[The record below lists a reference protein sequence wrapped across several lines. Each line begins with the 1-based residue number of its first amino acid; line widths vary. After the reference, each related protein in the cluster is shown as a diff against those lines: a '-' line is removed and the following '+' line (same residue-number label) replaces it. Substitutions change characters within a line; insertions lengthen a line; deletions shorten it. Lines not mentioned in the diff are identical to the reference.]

1 MWVDCQVWFQWK
13 DWLYVTNVKT
23 DTKTFKVTSSNMK
36 VIIWRM
42 HYLVFYDMILWKYDV
57 GSQNKMMNISIIF
70 LLKLNFFQRWVYII
84 VNMPYYTFVSLFEGG
99 PSKNKIL
106 WKLFA
111 NVWVKIIFLHT
122 TLKKSASF
130 K

>member
-1 MWVDCQVWFQWK
+1 
-13 DWLYVTNVKT
+13 
-23 DTKTFKVTSSNMK
+23 
-36 VIIWRM
+36 
-42 HYLVFYDMILWKYDV
+42 
-57 GSQNKMMNISIIF
+57 MMNISIIF

-99 PSKNKIL
+99 PSKSKIL